1 MTGASKLKQS
11 LIPLIFIRPLRLFVA
26 SEKLRNARIFVL
38 KVTHLPI
45 ISAIWLF
52 ELAHYQVRETNAF
65 STIQPTHHTVE
76 PSAIPKTQPTH
87 SSHGPSS
94 SSRHP
99 LGGLGTAE
107 VLTPSAHVNNGKDIK
122 EEAADSTIVINT
134 DLEGQVKE
142 LSGQVKDLSAKIAE
156 LTALI
161 MAQQRTITPPEEE
174 EDEAA

>member
-1 MTGASKLKQS
+1 M
-11 LIPLIFIRPLRLFVA
+11 
-26 SEKLRNARIFVL
+26 
-38 KVTHLPI
+38 
-45 ISAIWLF
+45 
-52 ELAHYQVRETNAF
+52 
-65 STIQPTHHTVE
+65 
-76 PSAIPKTQPTH
+76 PKTQPTH

-99 LGGLGTAE
+99 LGGLGSAE